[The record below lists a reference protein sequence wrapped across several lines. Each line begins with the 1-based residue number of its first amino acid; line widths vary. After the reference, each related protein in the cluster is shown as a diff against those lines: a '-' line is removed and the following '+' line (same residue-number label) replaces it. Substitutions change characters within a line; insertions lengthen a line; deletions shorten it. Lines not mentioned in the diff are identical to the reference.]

1 MKTIS
6 VVLFSIA
13 IPAVFTL
20 IIWKLLFGLRSSLMR
35 NILIALVI
43 LVTLVLE
50 TLFIASSMIPSK
62 AETIFSGAVKMLET
76 ELEAY
81 QPGLK
86 DQIIDKDE
94 LTALLQ
100 NRKEIDRF
108 LEKNSEVNFIV
119 KHTFVNS
126 FLDNLEALCGNL
138 EQHMAAFEASQTPFT
153 LSNIFTY
160 TLEEAKA
167 PVRTVTKVFEIII
180 VLLSFVVAVAV
191 AFLWFSIRKGW
202 LEDGVNNKTEEPIC

>member
-6 VVLFSIA
+6 VVLFAIA

-50 TLFIASSMIPSK
+50 ALFIASSMIPSK

-76 ELEAY
+76 ELETY

-86 DQIIDKDE
+86 DQILDKDE

-138 EQHMAAFEASQTPFT
+138 EQHMAAFEANQTPFT

-180 VLLSFVVAVAV
+180 VLLSCVVAAAV

-202 LEDGVNNKTEEPIC
+202 LEDGVNNKTEDPVC

>member
-6 VVLFSIA
+6 VVLFAIA

-50 TLFIASSMIPSK
+50 ALFIASSMIPSK

-76 ELEAY
+76 ELETY

-86 DQIIDKDE
+86 DQILDKDE

-180 VLLSFVVAVAV
+180 VLLSCVVAAAV
-191 AFLWFSIRKGW
+191 TFLWFSIRKGW
-202 LEDGVNNKTEEPIC
+202 LEDGVNNKTEDPIC

>member
-6 VVLFSIA
+6 VVLFAIA

-50 TLFIASSMIPSK
+50 ALFIASSMIPSK

-76 ELEAY
+76 ELETY

-86 DQIIDKDE
+86 DQILDKDE

-180 VLLSFVVAVAV
+180 VMLSCVVAAAV

-202 LEDGVNNKTEEPIC
+202 LEDGVNNKTEDPIC